1 MQYCVTKVEIDWIIR
16 DWPGQ
21 WKMPVEKLTTKP
33 TMTQTTKP
41 KGKDEEGS

>member
-1 MQYCVTKVEIDWIIR
+1 MQYCVTKVEINWIIR